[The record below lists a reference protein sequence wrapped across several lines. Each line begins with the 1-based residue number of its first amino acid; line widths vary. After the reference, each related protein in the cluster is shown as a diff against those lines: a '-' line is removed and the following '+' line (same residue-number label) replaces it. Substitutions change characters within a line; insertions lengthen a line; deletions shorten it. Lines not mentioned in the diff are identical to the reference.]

1 MLEQILLITIKIKL
15 KRKIRRI
22 KRIMHSVCNPSDILE
37 SSLSMHDK
45 YRYAK
50 IRKSYAELL
59 EKYDNLLKNLNYRDF
74 ELKRDLE
81 MAKSIDKETTIVL
94 ARALNLCESMTC
106 TLST

>member
-1 MLEQILLITIKIKL
+1 MLEQILLIIIKIKL

-22 KRIMHSVCNPSDILE
+22 KCVMYKVCNPSDILE

-45 YRYAK
+45 FRYAR
-50 IRKSYAELL
+50 IRKSYIDLL
-59 EKYDNLLKNLNYRDF
+59 EKYDSLLKNLNYRDF

-106 TLST
+106 MLNT

>member
-1 MLEQILLITIKIKL
+1 MLEQILLITIKIKI

-22 KRIMHSVCNPSDILE
+22 KRVMYNVCNPSDILE

-45 YRYAK
+45 LRYAK
-50 IRKSYAELL
+50 IRKSYTELL
-59 EKYDNLLKNLNYRDF
+59 EKYDKLLKNLNYRDF

-94 ARALNLCESMTC
+94 ARALNLYESMSYELNT
-106 TLST
+106 

>member
-22 KRIMHSVCNPSDILE
+22 KRVMHNVCNLSDILE
-37 SSLSMHDK
+37 SSLSIHDK
-45 YRYAK
+45 LRCAR
-50 IRKSYAELL
+50 IRKSCVELL

-106 TLST
+106 ILST

>member
-1 MLEQILLITIKIKL
+1 MLEQILLIIIKIKL

-22 KRIMHSVCNPSDILE
+22 KRIMYSVCNPSDILE

-45 YRYAK
+45 LCYVK
-50 IRKSYAELL
+50 IRKSYTELL

-94 ARALNLCESMTC
+94 ARALNLYESMTC
-106 TLST
+106 ILNT

>member
-22 KRIMHSVCNPSDILE
+22 KRVMYNVCNPSDILE

-45 YRYAK
+45 YHYAK

-59 EKYDNLLKNLNYRDF
+59 EKYDKLLKNLNYRDF

-94 ARALNLCESMTC
+94 ARALNLYESMTC
-106 TLST
+106 ILNT

>member
-1 MLEQILLITIKIKL
+1 MYN
-15 KRKIRRI
+15 
-22 KRIMHSVCNPSDILE
+22 VCNPSDILE

-50 IRKSYAELL
+50 IRKSYTELL
-59 EKYDNLLKNLNYRDF
+59 EKYDKLLKNLNYRDF

-94 ARALNLCESMTC
+94 ARALNLYESMTC
-106 TLST
+106 ILNTWKILFKHKNKYLILNCDNRNNE